1 MKNGCSTGGQAI
13 AWIVVL
19 LLSCVLGSVQA
30 QTRAWLDRDRIAL
43 GETTTLNVETDGSG
57 DAPDWAPLARDFDV
71 SGHTSRR
78 EVEITGG
85 RRVTRS
91 LYGVALRPRREGVLT
106 VPALQVGG
114 SRTAPLSLSV
124 APAAVTTARNG
135 APAFI
140 EADIDVQSPY
150 VQQSVGYVL
159 RLYYATPL
167 VSGSLDQPAPEGASL
182 QRIGSD
188 VQYSR
193 DIGGRR
199 YSVVERRYQIVPER
213 SGTLSIPG
221 ARFEGRGAGGG
232 MFDDVFNRGSRE
244 LSANGPPSVLDVRAM
259 PADAPQ
265 PWLPLYGVQAR
276 WLEAPTQGRAGE
288 ASTFVLEAV
297 FDGAVGTQLPEIGLP
312 PLQGAQVFAE
322 PPQYDE
328 HFEDGRPRVRWTRR
342 YSVVPR
348 AEGTLQVPGPRIAW
362 WDVRAGAARDSGPPA
377 VSLAV
382 AAGEALPGGAQQAG
396 NVAGPQAGAMTA
408 PSTSGGDG
416 ARLWPALAALLAALW
431 LATAWLAWRLYRQ
444 QPTGPAARARAAS
457 SSGDVPPAP
466 QPAGTAG
473 QAHRRLMHVLQT
485 GEPAEV
491 DAALRALRDPPEAD
505 LDVLADRLDT
515 PAQREAVVFWQ
526 RARWNDGDLPA
537 ARQALRTAFR
547 GGASWRDTPKHA
559 PTGARLPPLYPRR

>member
-1 MKNGCSTGGQAI
+1 MKAVRSKGARSA
-13 AWIVVL
+13 AWLVAMLV
-19 LLSCVLGSVQA
+19 LSCLAGIAQA
-30 QTRAWLDRDRIAL
+30 QTRAWLDRDRIAF
-43 GETTTLNVETDGSG
+43 GETTTLNVETDDAG
-57 DAPDWAPLARDFDV
+57 DAPDWTPLARDFDV

-114 SRTAPLSLSV
+114 ARTAPLSLSV
-124 APAAVTTARNG
+124 APAAVTAARDG

-167 VSGSLDQPAPEGASL
+167 VSGSLDQPAPEGASM
-182 QRIGSD
+182 QRIGND

-193 DIGGRR
+193 DIDGRR

-232 MFDDVFNRGSRE
+232 MFDDVFNRGPRE

-259 PADAPQ
+259 PANAPQ

-276 WLEAPTQGRAGE
+276 WLEAPTEGRAGE

-328 HFEDGRPRVRWTRR
+328 SFEDGRPRVRLTRR

-348 AEGTLQVPGPRIAW
+348 AEGSLQVPGPRIAW
-362 WDVRAGAARDSGPPA
+362 WDVRAGAARTSGPPA

-382 AAGEALPGGAQQAG
+382 AAGEVMPSGAAAQDVDAAASP
-396 NVAGPQAGAMTA
+396 VITMVSDAGA
-408 PSTSGGDG
+408 S
-416 ARLWPALAALLAALW
+416 RLWPALAALLGALW

-444 QPTGPAARARAAS
+444 QPIGLRRAGAAS
-457 SSGDVPPAP
+457 PASGDAPVSPQSSGS
-466 QPAGTAG
+466 AG
-473 QAHRRLMHVLQT
+473 QAQRRLMHVLQT
-485 GEPAEV
+485 GDPADVE
-491 DAALRALRDPPEAD
+491 AALRALSDPPVAD
-505 LDVLADRLDT
+505 LDTLAASLET
-515 PAQREAVVFWQ
+515 PGQRDAVALWQ
-526 RARWNDGDLPA
+526 RARWTGGDLPG
-537 ARQALRTAFR
+537 AREALRAAFR
-547 GGASWRDTPKHA
+547 GGASWRDA
-559 PTGARLPPLYPRR
+559 PSRAPRGPDLPPLYPRR

>member
-1 MKNGCSTGGQAI
+1 MKAVRSKGARSA
-13 AWIVVL
+13 AWMVAML
-19 LLSCVLGSVQA
+19 LLCCLVGVAQA
-30 QTRAWLDRDRIAL
+30 QTRAWLDRDRIAF
-43 GETTTLNVETDGSG
+43 GETTTLNVETDGAG
-57 DAPDWAPLARDFDV
+57 DTPDWAPLARDFDV

-91 LYGVALRPRREGVLT
+91 LFGVALRPRREGVLT

-114 SRTAPLSLSV
+114 ARTAPLSLSV
-124 APAAVTTARNG
+124 APAAVTAARDG

-167 VSGSLDQPAPEGASL
+167 VSGSLDQPSPEGASM

-193 DIGGRR
+193 DIDGRR

-232 MFDDVFNRGSRE
+232 MFDDVFNRGPRE

-259 PADAPQ
+259 PANAPQ

-276 WLEAPTQGRAGE
+276 WLEAPTEGRAGE

-297 FDGAVGTQLPEIGLP
+297 FDGAVGTQLPEIPLP

-328 HFEDGRPRVRWTRR
+328 SFEDGRPRVRLTRR

-348 AEGTLQVPGPRIAW
+348 AEGSLQVPGPRIAW
-362 WDVRAGAARDSGPPA
+362 WDVRAGAARTSGPPA

-382 AAGEALPGGAQQAG
+382 AAGEVLPGAA
-396 NVAGPQAGAMTA
+396 PQAEVDAVA
-408 PSTSGGDG
+408 STSMSTASDAGGSK
-416 ARLWPALAALLAALW
+416 LWPALAVLLAALW
-431 LATAWLAWRLYRQ
+431 LATAWVAWRLYRQ
-444 QPTGPAARARAAS
+444 QPIGLVRAGVAS
-457 SSGDVPPAP
+457 SAHGDAPVPLQSSGS
-466 QPAGTAG
+466 AG
-473 QAHRRLMHVLQT
+473 QAQRRLMHVLQT
-485 GEPAEV
+485 GEPADVE
-491 DAALRALRDPPEAD
+491 AALRALSDPPAAD
-505 LDVLADRLDT
+505 LDTLAARLDAA
-515 PAQREAVVFWQ
+515 AQREAVGLWQ
-526 RARWNDGDLPA
+526 RARWTGGDLPG
-537 ARQALRTAFR
+537 ARQALRAEFR
-547 GGASWRDTPKHA
+547 SGASWRDA
-559 PTGARLPPLYPRR
+559 PARAPRGPDLPPLYPRR

>member
-1 MKNGCSTGGQAI
+1 MKAVRSKGARSA
-13 AWIVVL
+13 AWIVAVL
-19 LLSCVLGSVQA
+19 ALSCVIGAAHA
-30 QTRAWLDRDRIAL
+30 QTRAWLDRDRIAF
-43 GETTTLNVETDGSG
+43 GETTTLNVETEGAG
-57 DAPDWAPLARDFDV
+57 ETPDWAPLARDFEV

-78 EVEITGG
+78 EVGLSGG
-85 RRVTRS
+85 RRVSRS
-91 LYGVALRPRREGVLT
+91 LFGVALRPRREGVLT
-106 VPALQVGG
+106 VPALQVGDA
-114 SRTAPLSLSV
+114 RTAPLSLSV
-124 APAAVTTARNG
+124 APAAVTAARDG

-167 VSGSLDQPAPEGASL
+167 VSGSLDQPSPEGASM

-193 DIGGRR
+193 DVDGRR
-199 YSVVERRYQIVPER
+199 YTVVERRFQIVPER

-232 MFDDVFNRGSRE
+232 MFDDVFNRGPRE

-259 PADAPQ
+259 PANAPQ

-276 WLEAPTQGRAGE
+276 WLEAPAEGRTGE

-297 FDGAVGTQLPEIGLP
+297 FDGAVGTQLPDIALP

-328 HFEDGRPRVRWTRR
+328 SFEDGRPRVRLTRR

-348 AEGTLQVPGPRIAW
+348 AEGALQVPGPRIAW
-362 WDVRAGAARDSGPPA
+362 WDVRAGAAREVGPPA
-377 VSLAV
+377 VRLAV
-382 AAGEALPGGAQQAG
+382 AAGDA
-396 NVAGPQAGAMTA
+396 QAGAVGTDAA
-408 PSTSGGDG
+408 PVPGPRETPSSSGGSQ
-416 ARLWPALAALLAALW
+416 LWPALATLLAALW

-444 QPTGPAARARAAS
+444 QAYALPVHARGLSPLPRDAAAGPQHTHTEA
-457 SSGDVPPAP
+457 
-466 QPAGTAG
+466 
-473 QAHRRLMHVLQT
+473 QAQRRLMHVLQT

-491 DAALRALRDPPEAD
+491 EAALRALKDPPAAD
-505 LDVLADRLDT
+505 LDAVIALLDA
-515 PAQREAVVFWQ
+515 PLQREAVTLWQ
-526 RARWNDGDLPA
+526 RARWTDGDLA
-537 ARQALRTAFR
+537 GARQALRAAFR
-547 GGASWRDTPKHA
+547 GGAAWRPHPGQATRA
-559 PTGARLPPLYPRR
+559 PTLPPLYPRR

>member
-1 MKNGCSTGGQAI
+1 MKAVRSKGVRSAI
-13 AWIVVL
+13 WIVAML
-19 LLSCVLGSVQA
+19 MLSCLVGVAQA
-30 QTRAWLDRDRIAL
+30 QTRAWLDRDRIAF
-43 GETTTLNVETDGSG
+43 GETTTLNVETDGTG

-78 EVEITGG
+78 QVEITNG

-91 LYGVALRPRREGVLT
+91 LFGVALRPRREGVLT

-114 SRTAPLSLSV
+114 ARTAPLSLSV
-124 APAAVTTARNG
+124 APAAVTVARGG

-140 EADIDVQSPY
+140 EADVDVQSPY

-167 VSGSLDQPAPEGASL
+167 VSGSLDQPSPEGASI

-193 DIGGRR
+193 DIDGRR

-232 MFDDVFNRGSRE
+232 MFDDVFNRGPRE
-244 LSANGPPSVLDVRAM
+244 LSANGPPRVLDVRAM
-259 PADAPQ
+259 PANAPQ
-265 PWLPLYGVQAR
+265 PWLPLSGVQAR
-276 WLEAPTQGRAGE
+276 WLDAPTQGRAGE

-328 HFEDGRPRVRWTRR
+328 SFEDGRPRVRLTRR

-348 AEGTLQVPGPRIAW
+348 AEGSVQVPGPRIAW
-362 WDVRAGAARDSGPPA
+362 WDVRAGAARTSGPPA

-382 AAGEALPGGAQQAG
+382 APGEARTGAA
-396 NVAGPQAGAMTA
+396 PQAEVDSVASIASQTA
-408 PSTSGGDG
+408 SDAGGSN
-416 ARLWPALAALLAALW
+416 LWPALAALFAALW
-431 LATAWLAWRLYRQ
+431 LVTAWLAWRLYRQ
-444 QPTGPAARARAAS
+444 QPIGLVRAGVASAAP
-457 SSGDVPPAP
+457 GDAP
-466 QPAGTAG
+466 VFPQSAGTAG

-491 DAALRALRDPPEAD
+491 EAALRALPDPPAAD
-505 LDVLADRLDT
+505 LDTLTARLDA
-515 PAQREAVVFWQ
+515 PAQRDAVGLWQ
-526 RARWNDGDLPA
+526 RARWTGGDLPG
-537 ARQALRTAFR
+537 ARQALRAAFR
-547 GGASWRDTPKHA
+547 GGASWRDA
-559 PTGARLPPLYPRR
+559 PSRAPRGPDLPPLYPRR

>member
-1 MKNGCSTGGQAI
+1 MKAVRSKGARFA
-13 AWIVVL
+13 AWMVAML
-19 LLSCVLGSVQA
+19 MLSCLVGVAQA
-30 QTRAWLDRDRIAL
+30 QTRAWLDRDRIAF

-114 SRTAPLSLSV
+114 TRTAPLSLSV
-124 APAAVTTARNG
+124 APAAVTAARDG

-167 VSGSLDQPAPEGASL
+167 VSGSLDQPSPEGASM

-193 DIGGRR
+193 DIDGRR

-232 MFDDVFNRGSRE
+232 MFDDVFNRGPRE

-259 PADAPQ
+259 PANAPQ

-276 WLEAPTQGRAGE
+276 WLEAPTEGRAGE

-297 FDGAVGTQLPEIGLP
+297 FDGAVGTQLPEIPLP

-328 HFEDGRPRVRWTRR
+328 SFEDGRPRVRLTRR

-348 AEGTLQVPGPRIAW
+348 AGGSLQVPGPRIAW
-362 WDVRAGAARDSGPPA
+362 WDVRAGAARSSSPPA

-382 AAGEALPGGAQQAG
+382 AAGDALPGAT
-396 NVAGPQAGAMTA
+396 PQAEIDAVASAALSTA
-408 PSTSGGDG
+408 SDAGSS
-416 ARLWPALAALLAALW
+416 RHWPALAALLAALW

-444 QPTGPAARARAAS
+444 HPLAPARASPAS
-457 SSGDVPPAP
+457 SSDGNAP
-466 QPAGTAG
+466 RLVQSPGRAR
-473 QAHRRLMHVLQT
+473 QAHRRLVQVLQT

-491 DAALRALRDPPEAD
+491 EAALRGLCDPPAAD
-505 LDVLADRLDT
+505 LDTLAARLDA
-515 PAQREAVVFWQ
+515 PAQRAAVALWQ
-526 RARWNDGDLPA
+526 RARWTGGDLPG
-537 ARQALRTAFR
+537 ARQALRAAFR
-547 GGASWRDTPKHA
+547 GGASWRDTPLRA
-559 PTGARLPPLYPRR
+559 SRGPDLPPLYPRR

>member
-1 MKNGCSTGGQAI
+1 MKAVRSKGARFA
-13 AWIVVL
+13 AWMVAML
-19 LLSCVLGSVQA
+19 MLSCLVGVAQA
-30 QTRAWLDRDRIAL
+30 QTRAWLDRDRIAF

-71 SGHTSRR
+71 SGHTGRR
-78 EVEITGG
+78 EVEITAG

-114 SRTAPLSLSV
+114 TRTAQLSLSV
-124 APAAVTTARNG
+124 APAAVTAARDG

-167 VSGSLDQPAPEGASL
+167 VSGSLDQPSPEGASM

-193 DIGGRR
+193 DIDGRR

-232 MFDDVFNRGSRE
+232 MFDDVFNRGPRE

-259 PADAPQ
+259 PANAPQ

-276 WLEAPTQGRAGE
+276 WLEAPTEGRAGE

-297 FDGAVGTQLPEIGLP
+297 FDGAVGTQLPEIPLP

-328 HFEDGRPRVRWTRR
+328 SFEDGRPRVRLTRR

-348 AEGTLQVPGPRIAW
+348 AGGSLQVPGPRIAW
-362 WDVRAGAARDSGPPA
+362 WDVRAGAARTSSPPA

-382 AAGEALPGGAQQAG
+382 AAGDALHGAA
-396 NVAGPQAGAMTA
+396 PQAEIDAVASIAGHAASETA
-408 PSTSGGDG
+408 GS
-416 ARLWPALAALLAALW
+416 RLWPAVAALLAALW

-444 QPTGPAARARAAS
+444 QPTGALRPGVTSTVTGDAQAPAQS
-457 SSGDVPPAP
+457 
-466 QPAGTAG
+466 AGTAG

-485 GEPAEV
+485 GEPNDVEAT
-491 DAALRALRDPPEAD
+491 LRALSDPPAQD
-505 LDVLADRLDT
+505 LDTLSDRLDA
-515 PAQREAVVFWQ
+515 PAQREAIGVWQ
-526 RARWNDGDLPA
+526 RARWTDGDLPG
-537 ARQALRTAFR
+537 ARQALRAAFR
-547 GGASWRDTPKHA
+547 GGVAWREA
-559 PTGARLPPLYPRR
+559 PAHTRSGPELPPLYPRR

>member
-1 MKNGCSTGGQAI
+1 MKAACCTRARSV
-13 AWIVVL
+13 AWVVVML
-19 LLSCVLGSVQA
+19 VLSGLVGVAHA

-43 GETTTLNVETDGSG
+43 GETTTLNVETDGAG
-57 DAPDWAPLARDFDV
+57 DTPDWAPLARDFDV

-114 SRTAPLSLSV
+114 ARTAPLSLSV
-124 APAAVTTARNG
+124 APAAVTAARNG

-167 VSGSLDQPAPEGASL
+167 LSGSLDQPSPEGASM

-193 DIGGRR
+193 DIDGRR

-232 MFDDVFNRGSRE
+232 MFDDVFNRGPRE

-259 PADAPQ
+259 PANAPQ

-276 WLEAPTQGRAGE
+276 WVEAPTEGRAGE

-297 FDGAVGTQLPEIGLP
+297 FDGAVGTQLPEIALP
-312 PLQGAQVFAE
+312 PVQGAQVFAE

-328 HFEDGRPRVRWTRR
+328 SFEDGRPRVRLTRR
-342 YSVVPR
+342 YAVVPR
-348 AEGTLQVPGPRIAW
+348 AEGVVPVAAPRIAW
-362 WDVRAGAARDSGPPA
+362 WDVRAGAARTSGPPA
-377 VSLAV
+377 ITLAV
-382 AAGEALPGGAQQAG
+382 AAGATPGSAT
-396 NVAGPQAGAMTA
+396 PQADMAAAA
-408 PSTSGGDG
+408 PSAQASPSAGRAG
-416 ARLWPALAALLAALW
+416 LWPALAALLAALW
-431 LATAWLAWRLYRQ
+431 LATAWLAWRLYRHR
-444 QPTGPAARARAAS
+444 PNAGLRAGKAAVSA
-457 SSGDVPPAP
+457 
-466 QPAGTAG
+466 AGTASPQAPATTG

-485 GEPAEV
+485 GSPADVE
-491 DAALRALRDPPEAD
+491 AALRALCDPPAMD
-505 LDVLADRLDT
+505 LDTLARRLESG
-515 PAQREAVVFWQ
+515 AQREEIGAWQ
-526 RARWNDGDLPA
+526 RARWTGGDLPA
-537 ARQALRTAFR
+537 VRQALRTAFR
-547 GGASWRDTPKHA
+547 GGAVWREA
-559 PTGARLPPLYPRR
+559 PAREDSPDLPPLYPRR

>member
-1 MKNGCSTGGQAI
+1 MKAVRSKGARLA
-13 AWIVVL
+13 AWMVAML
-19 LLSCVLGSVQA
+19 MLSCLVGVAQA
-30 QTRAWLDRDRIAL
+30 QTRAWLDRDRIAF
-43 GETTTLNVETDGSG
+43 GETTTLNVETDGSR

-78 EVEITGG
+78 EVEITAG

-106 VPALQVGG
+106 VPALQIGG
-114 SRTAPLSLSV
+114 TRTAPLSLSV
-124 APAAVTTARNG
+124 APAAVTAARDG

-140 EADIDVQSPY
+140 ESDIDVQSPY

-167 VSGSLDQPAPEGASL
+167 VSGSLDQPSPEGASM

-193 DIGGRR
+193 DIDGRR

-232 MFDDVFNRGSRE
+232 MFDDVFNRGPRE

-259 PADAPQ
+259 PANAPQ
-265 PWLPLYGVQAR
+265 PWLPLYAVQAR
-276 WLEAPTQGRAGE
+276 WLEAPTEARAGE

-297 FDGAVGTQLPEIGLP
+297 FDGAVGTQLPEIPLP

-328 HFEDGRPRVRWTRR
+328 SFEDGRPRVRLTRR

-348 AEGTLQVPGPRIAW
+348 AGGSLQVPGPRIAW
-362 WDVRAGAARDSGPPA
+362 WDVRAGAARTSSPPA

-382 AAGEALPGGAQQAG
+382 AAGDALPGAAPQAEIDAVAS
-396 NVAGPQAGAMTA
+396 VAGHSASDT
-408 PSTSGGDG
+408 GGS
-416 ARLWPALAALLAALW
+416 RLWPALAALLAALW
-431 LATAWLAWRLYRQ
+431 LGTAWLAWRLYRQ
-444 QPTGPAARARAAS
+444 QPTGAS
-457 SSGDVPPAP
+457 RPGSASTVTGDAPAP
-466 QPAGTAG
+466 SQSPGTAG

-485 GEPAEV
+485 GEPNDVET
-491 DAALRALRDPPEAD
+491 ALRALSDPPAQD
-505 LDVLADRLDT
+505 LDTLSDRLDA
-515 PAQREAVVFWQ
+515 PAQREAIGVWQ
-526 RARWNDGDLPA
+526 RARWTDGDLPG
-537 ARQALRTAFR
+537 ARQALRAAFR
-547 GGASWRDTPKHA
+547 GGVAWREA
-559 PTGARLPPLYPRR
+559 PAHTRGGPELPPLYPRR